1 LVRTYV
7 LINIKR
13 IVHFTDRKDT
23 PMKNKILFPMLLDLQ
38 LFAEGAGGGD
48 GGTGAEGA
56 TGVNATAAV
65 SQTSRKGVKANPLA
79 NVQYGVQPTTEA
91 EDTTPAAEV
100 TETPAEDR
108 NAKFE
113 SLIKG
118 EYKDLYDQRVQDTVQ
133 KRLKGSKENEA
144 ELNAKLNSLTPIL
157 DILAKKY
164 GVDST
169 NIEAL
174 NKAIEE
180 DDSYFEEEALEKGI
194 TVEQL
199 KEIRKMERENAEL
212 KRQMAEQKR
221 QESAAQQYT
230 QWMQQEAEA
239 KKVYPSLNLREEAKN
254 PQFLRLLNS
263 GIDVGTAYAVI
274 HKDEIIP
281 AAMQY
286 AAKKVE
292 TSYAN
297 KVIANGARP
306 TENGNSSQGAVAVKS
321 DVSTLTKADRAEINR
336 RVARGEKISFS

>member
-1 LVRTYV
+1 MV
-7 LINIKR
+7 
-13 IVHFTDRKDT
+13 
-23 PMKNKILFPMLLDLQ
+23 MENKILYPILLNLQ
-38 LFAEGAGGGD
+38 LFAEGAGGASGASGGD

-56 TGVNATAAV
+56 PGVTATAAV

-79 NVQYGVQPTTEA
+79 DVKYGIQPTTEA
-91 EDTTPAAEV
+91 VAEETTPAAEV
-100 TETPAEDR
+100 TETTAEDR
-108 NAKFE
+108 KAKFE
-113 SLIKG
+113 ALIKG
-118 EYKDLYDQRVQDTVQ
+118 EYKDLYDERMQETVQ

-144 ELNAKLNSLTPIL
+144 KLNALTPVL
-157 DILAKKY
+157 EILAKKY
-164 GVDST
+164 GVDAT

-174 NKAIEE
+174 NKAIED

-194 TVEQL
+194 SVEQL
-199 KEIRKMERENAEL
+199 KEIRKMERENADL
-212 KRQMAEQKR
+212 KRQMQEKQR

-297 KVIANGARP
+297 RVIANGARP
-306 TENGNSSQGAVAVKS
+306 AENGNSSQSAANVKS
-321 DVSTLTKADRAEINR
+321 DVSTLTKADRAEVNR
-336 RVARGEKISFS
+336 RVLRGEKITFS